1 MAFFKRFFNRKE
13 VPDIARMRGGSA
25 QQTQAEQ
32 LAQREH
38 MEAEV
43 AADRKRRGA
52 TDIRPG
58 TVPAQDETPGDAAQ
72 GEH

>member
-1 MAFFKRFFNRKE
+1 MAFFKRLFSRKE
-13 VPDIARMRGGSA
+13 VPDVARMRGGSA
-25 QQTQAEQ
+25 QLTQAEQ
-32 LAQREH
+32 VSQREH

-58 TVPAQDETPGDAAQ
+58 TVPPHEETSGEGAADDS
-72 GEH
+72 